1 MTKEQ
6 LDHATN
12 LHAYVVH
19 HEQHMNKLSEALEKR
34 YQTKRGDRMVSAFG
48 IHFDA
53 EDVAD
58 VIQILIEK
66 EQAALERAQQAFDA
80 LKLTGETAISNG
92 ELLVIAKRMGM
103 IVGELG

>member
-12 LHAYVVH
+12 LHAHVVH
-19 HEQHMNKLSEALEKR
+19 HEQRLNKLSDALGNR
-34 YQTKRGDRMVSAFG
+34 YQAKWGDRMVSAFG

-66 EQAALERAQQAFDA
+66 EQAALDRAQQAFDA
-80 LKLTGETAISNG
+80 LKLTGETGMSSE
-92 ELLVIAKRMGM
+92 ELRVIMDRSGIM
-103 IVGELG
+103 VVN